1 MTRAIDQTVVRNT
14 LRQRLT
20 WLGLAPTLCLGLC
33 GPAAAQNP
41 GTTASVGDASETL
54 QEVIVTAQFR
64 QTRLQDTPIAITAVT
79 AGMLEA
85 RSQTDITQV
94 ANQAPNVTLTST
106 ASAFGPGV
114 TAYIRGIGQND
125 TSFALEPG
133 VGMYID
139 DVYYS
144 TVLGTDFELLDLDRV
159 EILRGPQG
167 TLAGMNSIGGAV
179 RLYSKKPSGDTDG
192 FVEGTIGSLSRHD
205 FKGAANFTLVDG
217 ELFARL
223 TGLSKSRDGYVNR
236 MDYACAHPGSNVPS
250 SVINAGSDCKL
261 GTYGGQ
267 NTQAM
272 RAQLRWLPIEGLEV
286 NLAGDITDDRS
297 DLAPTVLRALPA
309 GGYTFPNGAVVD
321 SSFLP
326 PASHPYTSYATF
338 CASPATNARETQ
350 SFCVPASNYFKG
362 KGASADIAWIGPGNL
377 VAKSITS
384 YREYDNGFGAD
395 ADETPYDYQVLYN
408 HFTHYQFSQE
418 LRLSGSALGNA
429 IDWTT
434 GGFYFHSTSVI
445 GGRVDIP
452 TSFDMTP
459 HDPVVLKNESGFVHA
474 VWHATS
480 RINVTGGYRYTSES
494 KDYTF
499 YRRLA
504 TDQAVVPP
512 SLVGIDGLHS
522 RYQGSHSDYKASL
535 DYHFTPAVMGYVQWS
550 TGFRGGGVAP
560 RPFFANQGVSF
571 KPETLDAYEVGLKS
585 DLFERSLR
593 VNVSA
598 FVNNYKDIILSPL
611 SSYFNPNLPVDNN
624 PGDVLYNPNTPP
636 FFGTFPS
643 AVPQNA
649 GKARFKGVEL
659 EAEWHPTRG
668 FSMDLSGSW
677 IEFNFT
683 QLAPGVE
690 SVAQG
695 GTCIS
700 GCISLNDPWVYTPKW
715 KVSTGAQYEFR
726 LTNGAA
732 LTARVDLNY
741 QDKMFT
747 RTPITS
753 ASVVHAYTVSN
764 ARLMWHSPSDTWD
777 AALEVTNLA
786 NRVYY
791 TNALDLTSIG
801 GVAVGSIA
809 PPREW
814 GFTLR
819 HNF

>member
-1 MTRAIDQTVVRNT
+1 MRANVSTVVRNT
-14 LRQRLT
+14 LRHKLHK
-20 WLGLAPTLCLGLC
+20 LGLAPTLGLVLC
-33 GPAAAQNP
+33 GTAGAQGAATVAAGN
-41 GTTASVGDASETL
+41 DAGEAL
-54 QEVIVTAQFR
+54 QEVVVTAQFR
-64 QTRLQDTPIAITAVT
+64 QTKLQDTPIAITAVT
-79 AGMLEA
+79 ANMLEA

-179 RLYSKKPSGDTDG
+179 RLYSKKPGDDTDG
-192 FVEGTIGSLSRHD
+192 FLEATVGSLSRHD
-205 FKGAANFTLVDG
+205 FRGGANFTLVKDQ
-217 ELFARL
+217 LYVRI
-223 TGLSKSRDGYVNR
+223 TGLSKSRDGYVDR
-236 MDYACAHPGSNVPS
+236 VDYACAHPGSNVPS
-250 SVINAGSDCKL
+250 SVINSSSDCKL

-272 RAQLRWLPIEGLEV
+272 RAQLRWLPAEGLEI

-297 DLAPTVLRALPA
+297 DLAPTVLRGLPA
-309 GGYTFPNGAVVD
+309 GGYTFPNGAKVD
-321 SSFLP
+321 SSFFP
-326 PASHPYTSYATF
+326 SASHPYVSYATF
-338 CASPATNARETQ
+338 CASPATNALETH
-350 SFCVPASNYFKG
+350 SFCVPANNSFKG
-362 KGASADIAWIGPGNL
+362 KGLSANIAWNAPADMIL
-377 VAKSITS
+377 KSITS

-395 ADETPYDYQVLYN
+395 ADETPYDYQTLYN

-418 LRLSGSALGNA
+418 LRLSGSALGDA
-429 IDWTT
+429 IDWTA
-434 GGFYFHSTSVI
+434 GGYYFHSTSVI
-445 GGRVDIP
+445 GGRIDIP

-459 HDPVVLKNESGFVHA
+459 HDPVVLKNESGFAHA

-480 RINVTGGYRYTSES
+480 RVNVTGGYRYTSES

-499 YRRLA
+499 YRRVA
-504 TDQAVVPP
+504 TNQAVVPP

-522 RYQGSHSDYKASL
+522 RYEGSHSDYKLSV

-571 KPETLDAYEVGLKS
+571 KPETLDAYEAGLKS
-585 DLFERSLR
+585 DLFDRSLR
-593 VNVSA
+593 VNLSA

-624 PGDVLYNPNTPP
+624 PADVLYNPNTPP

-668 FSMDLSGSW
+668 FSMDLSASW
-677 IEFNFT
+677 IQFNFT

-690 SVAQG
+690 SVAHG

-700 GCISLNDPWVYTPKW
+700 GCISLTDPWVYTPKW
-715 KVSTGAQYEFR
+715 KASSGAQYEFR
-726 LTNGAA
+726 LPKGSS
-732 LTARVDLNY
+732 LTARVDVNY
-741 QDKMFT
+741 QDKMYT
-747 RTPITS
+747 RIPITS

-764 ARLMWHSPSDTWD
+764 ARLMWHSASDTWD
-777 AALEVTNLA
+777 AAVEVTNLA

-791 TNALDLTSIG
+791 TNALDLSAIG
-801 GVAVGSIA
+801 GVVTGNIA

-814 GFTLR
+814 GLTLR